1 VRLSL
6 GLSIAC
12 ACLAVAPRGAAAD
25 DDAGVPR
32 ALMTCEPADGPGRVR
47 CEVEATILPGASI
60 TWGDVVLTR
69 MPPFASALRGRIG
82 PGEAM
87 VSRSDS
93 WRWAL
98 ALVAR
103 SKGVGDVEGRV
114 RLVVCRGTGE
124 GKGVPDA
131 GATAGTCAPYDLP
144 VAGRVSIG
152 P

>member
-1 VRLSL
+1 VLLAWR
-6 GLSIAC
+6 APC
-12 ACLAVAPRGAAAD
+12 AEERDTGAGA
-25 DDAGVPR
+25 PR
-32 ALMTCEPADGPGRVR
+32 ALMTCEPADAPGRVR

-103 SKGVGDVEGRV
+103 AKGVGDVEARV
-114 RLVVCRGTGE
+114 RVVVCQGTSA
-124 GKGVPDA
+124 PDA
-131 GATAGTCAPYDLP
+131 GASAGACAPYDLA
-144 VAGRVSIG
+144 VAGRVSVG
-152 P
+152 Q